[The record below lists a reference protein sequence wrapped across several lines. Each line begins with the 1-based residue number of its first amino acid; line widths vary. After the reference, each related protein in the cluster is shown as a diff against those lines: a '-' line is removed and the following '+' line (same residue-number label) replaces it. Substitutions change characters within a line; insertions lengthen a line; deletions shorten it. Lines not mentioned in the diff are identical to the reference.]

1 MYMSNDYLF
10 YKDKKKEN
18 DGGKPPKNELDFL
31 KSDLQNIEDP
41 TVKTKLRLMI
51 KDLYKEV

>member
-10 YKDKKKEN
+10 YKDNKKESN
-18 DGGKPPKNELDFL
+18 GGKPPKTELDFL
-31 KSDLQNIEDP
+31 KFDLQNIEDP

>member
-10 YKDKKKEN
+10 YKDNKKESN
-18 DGGKPPKNELDFL
+18 GGNPPKTELDFL

>member
-1 MYMSNDYLF
+1 MHMSNDHLF
-10 YKDKKKEN
+10 YKKQETTSGD
-18 DGGKPPKNELDFL
+18 KPPKTELDFL
-31 KSDLQNIEDP
+31 KFDLQNIEDV